1 MSKNRLKV
9 RKHESGRIITTKTPY
24 GITSDMVVSDE
35 NFLSQVSIPEGSVVV
50 KDDDGYFIV
59 PKNRV
64 DDNMACPLRY
74 SEDYRN
80 RMKSYFQAAGVN

>member
-9 RKHESGRIITTKTPY
+9 RKHESGRTITTKTPY
-24 GITSDMVVSDE
+24 GITSDMMVNDE
-35 NFLSQVSIPEGSVVV
+35 NLLSKVSIPEESVVV

-64 DDNMACPLRY
+64 DDGMACPLRY
-74 SEDYRN
+74 CEEYRAQ
-80 RMKSYFQAAGVN
+80 MKSHFQKAGVN

>member
-1 MSKNRLKV
+1 MSKNRLKA

-24 GITSDMVVSDE
+24 GITSDMVVNDKDI
-35 NFLSQVSIPEGSVVV
+35 LSVSVPEGSVIV

-64 DDNMACPLRY
+64 DDGMACPLRY
-74 SEDYRN
+74 SEAYRDHM
-80 RMKSYFQAAGVN
+80 RSYFQAAGVN

>member
-9 RKHESGRIITTKTPY
+9 RKHESGRTITTKTPY
-24 GITSDMVVSDE
+24 GITSDMVVNDKDI
-35 NFLSQVSIPEGSVVV
+35 LSVSVPEGSVIV

-64 DDNMACPLRY
+64 DDGMACPLRY
-74 SEDYRN
+74 CEKYRDQ
-80 RMKSYFQAAGVN
+80 MKSHFQKAGVN

>member
-9 RKHESGRIITTKTPY
+9 RKHESGRTITTKTPY

-64 DDNMACPLRY
+64 DDGMACPLRY

-80 RMKSYFQAAGVN
+80 RMRSYFQAAGAN